1 MADEATR
8 RDRRDIHQQ
17 DIPMNTRD
25 NRNARRDDRSPGAA
39 GAVFD
44 APSEQ
49 FHDQF
54 RDRFRDASYYSTGRD
69 WDDYAPAYRYGASAF
84 AQHRGKHFEDIERIL
99 ERNWDTEKP
108 PSRLVWVEARGA
120 VLDAWRQASQEAAAA
135 RPTEDASKR
144 QD

>member
-1 MADEATR
+1 
-8 RDRRDIHQQ
+8 
-17 DIPMNTRD
+17 MNTRD
-25 NRNARRDDRSPGAA
+25 NRDARRDDRSPGAA
-39 GAVFD
+39 GAVSD
-44 APSEQ
+44 ASSETIQ
-49 FHDQF
+49 DRF

-69 WDDYAPAYRYGASAF
+69 WDDYAPAYRYGENAF
-84 AQHRGKHFEDIERIL
+84 ARHRGKRFEDIERTL
-99 ERNWDTEKP
+99 ERNWAEAKS